1 MSLTNLIM
9 AAYHLI
15 ECIFQF
21 SLFRIFAA
29 FLEKMITVFGQEL
42 RGLAAWVSSSRHRVV
57 VDELATGFVERR
69 DEAVVV
75 WEGSQDEGV
84 IFLVYLQDCAHV
96 KLGILEKINSRKFS
110 DGLNQGSCESV

>member
-1 MSLTNLIM
+1 MEELKQNQTKVWP
-9 AAYHLI
+9 AYHLI

-42 RGLAAWVSSSRHRVV
+42 RGLAAGVSSACHRVV

-75 WEGSQDEGV
+75 REGSQDKG
-84 IFLVYLQDCAHV
+84 IILLVYLQDCAHV
-96 KLGILEKINSRKFS
+96 QLRILKN
-110 DGLNQGSCESV
+110 